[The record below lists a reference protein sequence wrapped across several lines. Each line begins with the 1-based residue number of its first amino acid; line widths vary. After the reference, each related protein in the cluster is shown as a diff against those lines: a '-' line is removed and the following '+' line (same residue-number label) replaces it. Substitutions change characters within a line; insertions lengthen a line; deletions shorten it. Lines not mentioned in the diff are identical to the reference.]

1 MKYTFFRLFFLF
13 ISIVSYSQEPNKDEI
28 YNKYLRNGAYKYSY
42 YRPEYQTY
50 IDSALVLLPEN
61 AFLWQQKA
69 MPYFKRKKYEVGMQY
84 IDKAVMYD
92 DKYDKYLAYRAF
104 IKCIFQKNYKE
115 AINDFDLLISHYQ
128 KGLIMD
134 HYYYFYRGLSYLQ
147 LNRYEEAKENLKLS
161 IKINTDNNV
170 LPHYLEL
177 FYMGIIYYEQRNFP
191 EAIKYF
197 DQSLLQYS
205 DFSDAQFYKGE
216 TYYFLNQKKDAL
228 EWFIKAKENLDKG
241 YSINE
246 DNAAYEDYPYQIK
259 KWMIKNY
266 FDILNYQQ

>member
-1 MKYTFFRLFFLF
+1 
-13 ISIVSYSQEPNKDEI
+13 
-28 YNKYLRNGAYKYSY
+28 
-42 YRPEYQTY
+42 
-50 IDSALVLLPEN
+50 
-61 AFLWQQKA
+61 

-177 FYMGIIYYEQRNFP
+177 FYMGIIYYEQGNFP